1 MILFLFFFI
10 LFFYFFFLFVHFF
23 ICFFF
28 FFSSR
33 RRHTRCLSDW
43 IQTCA
48 LPIFGMQPYA
58 PGGAATPPQRQPS
71 PLQQTQMQMQPQPQ
85 PQPRALGNIASVPPL
100 PGLPGGTS
108 EGSVSRSEERRVGKG
123 WRSGGWTYHAKG

>member
-48 LPIFGMQPYA
+48 LPICQRDHHLRPGSSTRRHGVQTGPEPHRKNA
-58 PGGAATPPQRQPS
+58 KNAKGNGREAAKPWKGSCQGPEGRPSLAGGAN
-71 PLQQTQMQMQPQPQ
+71 
-85 PQPRALGNIASVPPL
+85 PRDRKSTRLNSSHLGISYAVFCL
-100 PGLPGGTS
+100 
-108 EGSVSRSEERRVGKG
+108 
-123 WRSGGWTYHAKG
+123 

>member
-48 LPIFGMQPYA
+48 LPISRLGFSTA
-58 PGGAATPPQRQPS
+58 PSSTSRAFSFFARISARLVFPTPIGPS
-71 PLQQTQMQMQPQPQ
+71 
-85 PQPRALGNIASVPPL
+85 IAMYLCWSMKFNL
-100 PGLPGGTS
+100 
-108 EGSVSRSEERRVGKG
+108 
-123 WRSGGWTYHAKG
+123 